1 MNRKQP
7 MTVNYLRQRDSFQ
20 TIYKQLKTVSMKQLF
35 ECPAHDINLS
45 GINTGNTSS
54 LVAENLMP
62 GTLHAGED
70 IEPGTLHAG
79 EDIEPGTLHAGED
92 IEPGT
97 LHAGEDI
104 EPWTL
109 HVK

>member
-1 MNRKQP
+1 
-7 MTVNYLRQRDSFQ
+7 
-20 TIYKQLKTVSMKQLF
+20 MKQLF

-54 LVAENLMP
+54 RVAEYLM
-62 GTLHAGED
+62 L
-70 IEPGTLHAG
+70 
-79 EDIEPGTLHAGED
+79 GTLHAGED

-109 HVK
+109 HVRQNEMSSVKLILVYLIT